1 MARSA
6 GLGLGVSE
14 APGRPLL
21 GRPGTVI
28 CPFGANSPGGNWR
41 LNRDLRSV
49 AEQNAHP
56 TSGPWGHK
64 GRKGVDKLALRN
76 LSPRPYANEV
86 TFRSRLIGQAVEV
99 VVEEPMGLRG
109 CRPLL
114 SYWRLQHAVA
124 YSWYETYWPAALLET
139 SGCQSREGRHALP
152 AVGLPQ
158 RRGAQQAPKATWS
171 SVSIVSLPVS
181 RRCCSNT
188 KGPSDTNG
196 SSQSHSYGQK
206 KSCDIS
212 LPLSSILISPSLCAA
227 ERLVHRLAPKVVRA
241 VNRERSQGLREGG
254 VIFKWV

>member
-64 GRKGVDKLALRN
+64 GRKGVHKLALRN
-76 LSPRPYANEV
+76 LSPRPYANEA
-86 TFRSRLIGQAVEV
+86 TFRYRLIGQAVEV

-124 YSWYETYWPAALLET
+124 YS
-139 SGCQSREGRHALP
+139 
-152 AVGLPQ
+152 
-158 RRGAQQAPKATWS
+158 
-171 SVSIVSLPVS
+171 
-181 RRCCSNT
+181 
-188 KGPSDTNG
+188 
-196 SSQSHSYGQK
+196 
-206 KSCDIS
+206 
-212 LPLSSILISPSLCAA
+212 
-227 ERLVHRLAPKVVRA
+227 
-241 VNRERSQGLREGG
+241 
-254 VIFKWV
+254 